1 MELLTHSRMSSFK
14 GCRKAHYFGYEK
26 GLRRTIDAKALRMGS
41 AFHAGVEVLGL
52 GGDIQKA
59 CEAAYLEYGD
69 CPENY
74 DQHEW
79 NLESE
84 TVARLVSGYEWRWK
98 TMPLEYI
105 AVELPFNLPLINP
118 ETNGFSKTFE
128 LAGKID
134 AIVRMEDQ
142 RIAVKETKLF
152 GDDISTD
159 SDLWPRMRMD
169 QQISLYLNAA
179 RRLGHNVETV
189 LYDVAR
195 KPTIKPSNVP
205 ILDELGVKIVL
216 DSHGDRVKTA
226 GKLWRQTGDTEKGY
240 VLQTRAMTVEEWG
253 NKLTD
258 DIVARP
264 DYYFAR
270 VEIPRMEADLKEFDQ
285 EAWEVG
291 KSIRDAQLKSAHY
304 RTVSKTTCSFCSYFS
319 LCSSGAELGSVA
331 PAGFEFIPNKNPELV
346 KRETNVNSNI
356 TSDSSVIAATPAPC
370 EAVPAAAEVGSESYW

>member
-1 MELLTHSRMSSFK
+1 MIQKANELLTHSRMSSFK
-14 GCRKAHYFGYEK
+14 SCRKSHYYSYEM
-26 GLRRTIDAKALRMGS
+26 GLRRSIDAKALRMGS

-52 GGDIQKA
+52 GGDVNKA
-59 CEAAYLEYGD
+59 CEAAYVEYGT
-69 CPENY
+69 CPDAY
-74 DQHEW
+74 DLHEW
-79 NLESE
+79 NLEAE
-84 TVARLVSGYEWRWK
+84 TVARLVSGYEWRWRS
-98 TMPLEYI
+98 MPLEYI
-105 AVELPFNLPLINP
+105 AVELPFRLPLINP
-118 ETNGFSKTFE
+118 ETNGVSKTFD

-134 AIVRMEDQ
+134 AIVQMEDGRQ
-142 RIAVKETKLF
+142 AVKETKLF
-152 GDDISTD
+152 GDDIGVD

-195 KPTIKPSNVP
+195 KPTIKPGAVP

-240 VLQTRAMTVEEWG
+240 VLQTRPMTIEEWG
-253 NKLTD
+253 SKLTD

-291 KSIRDAQLKSAHY
+291 KSIRDAQLKNAHY
-304 RTVSKTTCSFCSYFS
+304 RTVSKTTCSFCSYFN
-319 LCSSGAELGSVA
+319 LCSSGVELGSVA
-331 PAGFEFIPNKNPELV
+331 PQGFEFISNRNPELQTE
-346 KRETNVNSNI
+346 KRETNVNSI
-356 TSDSSVIAATPAPC
+356 TPATAPS
-370 EAVPAAAEVGSESYW
+370 ETNTTTAEVVG